1 MNDKKMVH
9 TPMSCTG
16 GIVYDEDLGCIVE
29 SSCISARE
37 EEGEQ
42 PQELVS
48 SLVSAQHTIDR
59 RWCSVK

>member
-1 MNDKKMVH
+1 M
-9 TPMSCTG
+9 
-16 GIVYDEDLGCIVE
+16 YDEDLGCIVE